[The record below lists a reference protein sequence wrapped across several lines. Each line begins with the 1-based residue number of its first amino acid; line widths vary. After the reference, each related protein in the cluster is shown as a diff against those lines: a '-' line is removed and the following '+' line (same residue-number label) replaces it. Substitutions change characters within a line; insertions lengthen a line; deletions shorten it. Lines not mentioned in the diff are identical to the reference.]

1 MQTIELAVIVNLKPT
16 IFQTFKKT
24 MITWLKL
31 PQFLLQV
38 DPAPE
43 PSPELSPESLPPIS
57 IFALEG
63 WDTFLRNIL
72 VAAALGLVLYIA
84 MFFVLSWLFRRL
96 DNQVGILSL
105 SVARTP
111 IIILFSLTS
120 FKIAFANLEGWQ
132 FLELVESILTGL
144 IILAVSYLIAQLF
157 TEVLAYYLKKYAE
170 KSEAT
175 WDDVLVPL
183 LENTLPAIIYLLG
196 GFFFLQAV
204 GVDLTGLAVLFGAVS
219 FGVSYSLKDILQ
231 NFFSSLVL
239 LVDTPFQYG
248 DVVQL
253 VEKSKEGEI
262 AVIKNIGIRLT
273 KLYLIDTNCEMFIP
287 NGKLQNDEIIN
298 LSRPTPNY
306 YYTIGVPFRG
316 DIDPIQSI
324 KIIEEVIMSHP
335 DTLGNISNK
344 LEVIDSFYR
353 AKDQLI
359 EEKEEVL
366 SKLEAGRLRLETEL
380 KLNQTIEKMTELIG
394 DLSKKIQVMERSG
407 LDASEAREIQGYY
420 LDVVKLTGLEMVS
433 DRQGRRKSVWLEE
446 PQNADENTL
455 IPLVREWYQT
465 WSKDPDLTYE
475 DGDIL
480 EEEWERRMDFLK
492 LRMNNLLQ
500 KISGAGKGGVNE
512 TKLDDFLEAFSTW
525 LEENFKNTNTL
536 WQEPKIWVKS
546 VNLGGGGSTS
556 NELMVKFFVDNI
568 KLEQCQRG
576 YRVKSE
582 VQGEIMRRLRQSY
595 LYR

>member
-1 MQTIELAVIVNLKPT
+1 
-16 IFQTFKKT
+16 
-24 MITWLKL
+24 MITWLEL
-31 PQFLLQV
+31 TQFLLQV
-38 DPAPE
+38 DPASETDTGQFPF
-43 PSPELSPESLPPIS
+43 IS
-57 IFALEG
+57 FSIEGLNALFRDLAIAG
-63 WDTFLRNIL
+63 
-72 VAAALGLVLYIA
+72 ALGLVLYLA
-84 MFFVLSWLFRRL
+84 LFVVLNSLFRKL

-105 SVARTP
+105 SVAKTP
-111 IIILFSLTS
+111 TTILFVLISC
-120 FKIAFANLEGWQ
+120 KIAFANLEGWE
-132 FLELVESILTGL
+132 FLTLLENILTGL
-144 IILAVSYLIAQLF
+144 VILAVSYLIAQLF

-183 LENTLPAIIYLLG
+183 LENTLPAIVYLLG

-204 GVDLTGLAVLFGAVS
+204 GIDLTGLAVLFGAVS
-219 FGVSYSLKDILQ
+219 FGISYSLKDILQ

-248 DVVQL
+248 DVIQL
-253 VEKSKEGEI
+253 GKGEL

-335 DTLGNISNK
+335 DTLGDIAKK
-344 LEVIDSFYR
+344 LEAICNFYR

-359 EEKEEVL
+359 EEKEGIL
-366 SKLEAGRLRLETEL
+366 SKGEAGRLRLETEL
-380 KLNQTIEKMTELIG
+380 KLNKTIDKINELIA
-394 DLSKKIQVMERSG
+394 DLSSKIQVMERSG
-407 LDASEAREIQGYY
+407 LDSTEAREIQGYY

-455 IPLVREWYQT
+455 IPLVRAWYKI
-465 WSKDPDLTYE
+465 WSQDPDLTFE
-475 DGDIL
+475 DADIL

-512 TKLDDFLEAFSTW
+512 TKLDDYLQIFSTW

-576 YRVKSE
+576 YRVRSE
-582 VQGEIMRRLRQSY
+582 IQGEIMRRLRQSY

>member
-1 MQTIELAVIVNLKPT
+1 
-16 IFQTFKKT
+16 
-24 MITWLKL
+24 MITWLEL
-31 PQFLLQV
+31 PQFLLQI
-38 DPAPE
+38 DPSGPIPTKGLDAF
-43 PSPELSPESLPPIS
+43 LSNL
-57 IFALEG
+57 F
-63 WDTFLRNIL
+63 
-72 VAAALGLVLYIA
+72 VAGVLGLVLYVA
-84 MFFVLSWLFRRL
+84 LFFVLSWLFRKL

-111 IIILFSLTS
+111 ILILFALTS

-132 FLELVESILTGL
+132 FLEVVEKILTGL

-183 LENTLPAIIYLLG
+183 LENTLPAIVYLLG

-204 GVDLTGLAVLFGAVS
+204 GIDLTGLAVLFGAVS

-248 DVVQL
+248 DVLQL
-253 VEKSKEGEI
+253 GKGEV

-335 DTLGNISNK
+335 DTLGDINK
-344 LEVIDSFYR
+344 KLQTIESFYR
-353 AKDQLI
+353 ARDQLL
-359 EEKEEVL
+359 EEKEGVL
-366 SKLEAGRLRLETEL
+366 SKRESGQMRLETEL
-380 KLNQTIEKMTELIG
+380 RLNTTLDKITELMM
-394 DLSKKIQVMERSG
+394 DLSNKIQVMERSG
-407 LDASEAREIQGYY
+407 LDVSEAREIQGYY

-433 DRQGRRKSVWLEE
+433 DRQGRRKSLWLEE
-446 PQNADENTL
+446 SQNMGDNTL
-455 IPLVREWYQT
+455 IPLVRAWYQN
-465 WSKDPDLTYE
+465 WAKDPDLTFE
-475 DGDIL
+475 DADIL
-480 EEEWERRMDFLK
+480 EEEWERRLDFLK

-500 KISGAGKGGVNE
+500 KISSAGKGGVNE
-512 TKLDDFLEAFSTW
+512 TKLDDYLQTFITW
-525 LEENFKNTNTL
+525 LDENFKNTNTL
-536 WQEPKIWVKS
+536 WQEPKIWVS
-546 VNLGGGGSTS
+546 NVNLGGGGSTS
-556 NELMVKFFVDNI
+556 NELTVKFFVDNI

>member
-1 MQTIELAVIVNLKPT
+1 MPK
-16 IFQTFKKT
+16 
-24 MITWLKL
+24 
-31 PQFLLQV
+31 
-38 DPAPE
+38 
-43 PSPELSPESLPPIS
+43 
-57 IFALEG
+57 
-63 WDTFLRNIL
+63 
-72 VAAALGLVLYIA
+72 
-84 MFFVLSWLFRRL
+84 
-96 DNQVGILSL
+96 
-105 SVARTP
+105 
-111 IIILFSLTS
+111 
-120 FKIAFANLEGWQ
+120 
-132 FLELVESILTGL
+132 
-144 IILAVSYLIAQLF
+144 
-157 TEVLAYYLKKYAE
+157 

-183 LENTLPAIIYLLG
+183 LENTLPAIVYLLG

-204 GVDLTGLAVLFGAVS
+204 GIDLTGLAVLFGAVS
-219 FGVSYSLKDILQ
+219 FGISYSLKDILQ

-248 DVVQL
+248 DVIQL
-253 VEKSKEGEI
+253 GKGEL

-324 KIIEEVIMSHP
+324 KIIEEVVMSHP
-335 DTLGNISNK
+335 DTLGEIPKK
-344 LEVIDSFYR
+344 LEAIDNFYR

-359 EEKEEVL
+359 EEKEGVL
-366 SKLEAGRLRLETEL
+366 SKGEAGRLRLETEL
-380 KLNQTIEKMTELIG
+380 RLNNTIDKMTELIA
-394 DLSKKIQVMERSG
+394 DLSTKIQVMERSG
-407 LDASEAREIQGYY
+407 LDANEAREIQGYY

-455 IPLVREWYQT
+455 IPLVRIWYKI
-465 WSKDPDLTYE
+465 WSQDPDLTYE
-475 DGDIL
+475 DADIL

-512 TKLDDFLEAFSTW
+512 TKLDDYLETFSTW

-576 YRVKSE
+576 YRVRSE
-582 VQGEIMRRLRQSY
+582 IQGEIMRRLRQSY

>member
-1 MQTIELAVIVNLKPT
+1 
-16 IFQTFKKT
+16 
-24 MITWLKL
+24 
-31 PQFLLQV
+31 
-38 DPAPE
+38 
-43 PSPELSPESLPPIS
+43 
-57 IFALEG
+57 
-63 WDTFLRNIL
+63 
-72 VAAALGLVLYIA
+72 
-84 MFFVLSWLFRRL
+84 
-96 DNQVGILSL
+96 
-105 SVARTP
+105 
-111 IIILFSLTS
+111 
-120 FKIAFANLEGWQ
+120 
-132 FLELVESILTGL
+132 
-144 IILAVSYLIAQLF
+144 
-157 TEVLAYYLKKYAE
+157 
-170 KSEAT
+170 
-175 WDDVLVPL
+175 
-183 LENTLPAIIYLLG
+183 
-196 GFFFLQAV
+196 
-204 GVDLTGLAVLFGAVS
+204 
-219 FGVSYSLKDILQ
+219 
-231 NFFSSLVL
+231 
-239 LVDTPFQYG
+239 VDTPFQYG
-248 DVVQL
+248 DVIQL
-253 VEKSKEGEI
+253 GKGEL

-335 DTLGNISNK
+335 DTLGDIAKK
-344 LEVIDSFYR
+344 LEAICNFYR

-359 EEKEEVL
+359 EEKEGIL
-366 SKLEAGRLRLETEL
+366 SKGEAGRLRLETEL
-380 KLNQTIEKMTELIG
+380 KLNNTIDKINELIA
-394 DLSKKIQVMERSG
+394 DLSSKIQVMEKSG

-446 PQNADENTL
+446 SQNADENTL
-455 IPLVREWYQT
+455 IPLVRAWYQT
-465 WSKDPDLTYE
+465 WSQDPDLTYE
-475 DGDIL
+475 DKDIL

-512 TKLDDFLEAFSTW
+512 TKLDDYLEIFSTW

-576 YRVKSE
+576 YRVRSE
-582 VQGEIMRRLRQSY
+582 IQGEIMRRLRQSY

>member
-1 MQTIELAVIVNLKPT
+1 
-16 IFQTFKKT
+16 
-24 MITWLKL
+24 MITWLEL

-38 DPAPE
+38 DPEPTPAPE
-43 PSPELSPESLPPIS
+43 ASLEPLSFIP
-57 IFALEG
+57 LEG
-63 WDTFLRNIL
+63 LDALLRELAI
-72 VAAALGLVLYIA
+72 AGALGLILYVALFVVLN
-84 MFFVLSWLFRRL
+84 SLFRRL

-111 IIILFSLTS
+111 IVILFSLIS

-132 FLELVESILTGL
+132 FLTLVENIFTGL
-144 IILAVSYLIAQLF
+144 VILAVSYLIAQLF

-183 LENTLPAIIYLLG
+183 LENTLPTIVYLLG

-219 FGVSYSLKDILQ
+219 FGISYSLKDILQ

-248 DVVQL
+248 DVIQL
-253 VEKSKEGEI
+253 GKGEL

-335 DTLGNISNK
+335 DTLGDIAKK
-344 LEVIDSFYR
+344 LEAIDNFYR
-353 AKDQLI
+353 ARDQLI
-359 EEKEEVL
+359 EAKEGVF
-366 SKLEAGRLRLETEL
+366 SKGEAGRLRLETEL
-380 KLNQTIEKMTELIG
+380 KLNNTIDKINELIA
-394 DLSKKIQVMERSG
+394 DLSSKIQVMERSG
-407 LDASEAREIQGYY
+407 LDATEAREIQGYY

-446 PQNADENTL
+446 PQNPDENTL
-455 IPLVREWYQT
+455 IPLVRSWYKN
-465 WSKDPDLTYE
+465 WSQDPDLTYE
-475 DGDIL
+475 DADIL

-512 TKLDDFLEAFSTW
+512 TKLDDYLETFSTW

-576 YRVKSE
+576 YRVRSE
-582 VQGEIMRRLRQSY
+582 IQGEIMRRLRQSY

>member
-1 MQTIELAVIVNLKPT
+1 
-16 IFQTFKKT
+16 
-24 MITWLKL
+24 MITWLEL
-31 PQFLLQV
+31 PQFFLQI
-38 DPAPE
+38 E
-43 PSPELSPESLPPIS
+43 PQIETQIKPQIETQINPTLTQ
-57 IFALEG
+57 G
-63 WDTFLRNIL
+63 WDAFLSNL
-72 VAAALGLVLYIA
+72 VVGAVLGVVLYVA
-84 MFFVLSWLFRRL
+84 LFFVLGWLFRRL

-105 SVARTP
+105 SVARGP
-111 IIILFSLTS
+111 IIILFALISL
-120 FKIAFANLEGWQ
+120 KIAFANLEGWQ
-132 FLELVESILTGL
+132 PLTLLEKALTAL
-144 IILAVSYLIAQLF
+144 IILVVSYLVAQLF

-196 GFFFLQAV
+196 AFLFLQAL
-204 GVDLTGLAVLFGAVS
+204 GVDLTWLSLLFTGIS
-219 FGVSYSLKDILQ
+219 FGLSFALQDILK

-248 DVVQL
+248 DVIQL
-253 VEKSKEGEI
+253 SGGDL

-273 KLYLIDTNCEMFIP
+273 KLYLIDTNCELFVP
-287 NGKLQNDEIIN
+287 NGNLQSENLIN

-324 KIIEEVIMSHP
+324 KIIEEVIMGHP
-335 DTLGNISNK
+335 DTLGDISQK
-344 LEVIDSFYR
+344 LVAIEDFYR
-353 AKDQLI
+353 ARDQLL
-359 EEKEEVL
+359 EEKEGIL
-366 SKLEAGRLRLETEL
+366 TKREAGKIRLETEL
-380 KLNQTIEKMTELIG
+380 QLNSVLDKITTLMI

-407 LDASEAREIQGYY
+407 LDMGEAREIQGYY
-420 LDVVKLTGLEMVS
+420 LDIVKLAGLDMVS
-433 DRQGRRKSVWLEE
+433 DRQTRRKSVWLEE
-446 PQNADENTL
+446 SPSMDENTL
-455 IPLVREWYQT
+455 ISLLRSWYQN
-465 WSKDPDLTYE
+465 WSKDPDLSFE
-475 DGDIL
+475 DADIL
-480 EEEWERRMDFLK
+480 EEEWERRLDFMK

-500 KISGAGKGGVNE
+500 KISKAGKGGVNE
-512 TKLDDFLEAFSTW
+512 TKLDDYLQDFILW

-536 WQEPKIWVKS
+536 WQEPKIWVTN

-556 NELMVKFFVDNI
+556 NELTVKFFVDNI

>member
-1 MQTIELAVIVNLKPT
+1 
-16 IFQTFKKT
+16 
-24 MITWLKL
+24 MITWLEL
-31 PQFLLQV
+31 PQFLLQI
-38 DPAPE
+38 DP
-43 PSPELSPESLPPIS
+43 SLPITG
-57 IFALEG
+57 FDA
-63 WDTFLRNIL
+63 FLSNL
-72 VAAALGLVLYIA
+72 VVATVLGLVLYVA
-84 MFFVLSWLFRRL
+84 LFFVLTWLFRKL

-111 IIILFSLTS
+111 IIILFGLIS
-120 FKIAFANLEGWQ
+120 FKIAFSNLEGWE
-132 FLELVESILTGL
+132 FLEVVENILTGL

-183 LENTLPAIIYLLG
+183 LENTLPAIVYLLG

-204 GVDLTGLAVLFGAVS
+204 GIDLTGLAVLFGAVS
-219 FGVSYSLKDILQ
+219 FGISYSLKDILQ

-248 DVVQL
+248 DVLQL
-253 VEKSKEGEI
+253 GKGEV

-273 KLYLIDTNCEMFIP
+273 RLYLIDTNCEMFIP

-324 KIIEEVIMSHP
+324 KIIEEVIMGHP
-335 DTLGNISNK
+335 DTLGDINK
-344 LEVIDSFYR
+344 KLQTIESFYR
-353 AKDQLI
+353 ARDQLL
-359 EEKEEVL
+359 EEKEGVL
-366 SKLEAGRLRLETEL
+366 SKKESGQMRLETEL
-380 KLNQTIEKMTELIG
+380 RLNTTLDKMTELMM
-394 DLSKKIQVMERSG
+394 DLSNKIQVMERSG
-407 LDASEAREIQGYY
+407 LDVSEAREIQGYY

-446 PQNADENTL
+446 SQNMGENTL
-455 IPLVREWYQT
+455 IPLLRAWYQN
-465 WSKDPDLTYE
+465 WAKDPDLTFE
-475 DGDIL
+475 DADIL
-480 EEEWERRMDFLK
+480 EEEWERRLDFLK
-492 LRMNNLLQ
+492 LRMNSLLQ
-500 KISGAGKGGVNE
+500 KISSAGKGGVNE
-512 TKLDDFLEAFSTW
+512 TKLDDYLQTFILW
-525 LEENFKNTNTL
+525 LDENFKNTNTL
-536 WQEPKIWVKS
+536 WQEPKIWVS
-546 VNLGGGGSTS
+546 NVNLGGGGSTS
-556 NELMVKFFVDNI
+556 NELTVKFFVDNI

-576 YRVKSE
+576 YRVRSE

>member
-1 MQTIELAVIVNLKPT
+1 
-16 IFQTFKKT
+16 
-24 MITWLKL
+24 MITRLEL
-31 PQFLLQV
+31 PQFFLQI
-38 DPAPE
+38 E
-43 PSPELSPESLPPIS
+43 PPIETQ
-57 IFALEG
+57 IEPPIETQIDPTVTQG
-63 WDTFLRNIL
+63 WDVFLSNL
-72 VAAALGLVLYIA
+72 VVAAVLGVVLYVA
-84 MFFVLSWLFRRL
+84 LFFVLGWLFRRL

-105 SVARTP
+105 SVSRGP
-111 IIILFSLTS
+111 IIILFALISL
-120 FKIAFANLEGWQ
+120 KIAFANLEGWVLLPLLQ
-132 FLELVESILTGL
+132 KVLTALSILV
-144 IILAVSYLIAQLF
+144 VSYLVAQLF

-196 GFFFLQAV
+196 AFLFLQAL
-204 GVDLTGLAVLFGAVS
+204 GVDLTWLSLLFTGIS
-219 FGVSYSLKDILQ
+219 FGLSFALQDILK

-248 DVVQL
+248 DVIQL
-253 VEKSKEGEI
+253 SGGDL

-273 KLYLIDTNCEMFIP
+273 KLYLIDTNCELFVP
-287 NGKLQNDEIIN
+287 NGNLQSQNLIN

-324 KIIEEVIMSHP
+324 KIIEEVIMGHP
-335 DTLGNISNK
+335 DTLGDISQK
-344 LEVIDSFYR
+344 LVAIEDFYR
-353 AKDQLI
+353 ARDQLL
-359 EEKEEVL
+359 EEKEGVL
-366 SKLEAGRLRLETEL
+366 SKREAGKLRLETEL
-380 KLNQTIEKMTELIG
+380 QLNSVLDKITSLMI

-407 LDASEAREIQGYY
+407 LDAGEAREIQGYY
-420 LDVVKLTGLEMVS
+420 LDIVKLAGLDMVS
-433 DRQGRRKSVWLEE
+433 DRQTRRKSVWLEE
-446 PQNADENTL
+446 SPSMDENTL
-455 IPLVREWYQT
+455 ISLLRTWYQN
-465 WSKDPDLTYE
+465 WSKDPDLSFE
-475 DGDIL
+475 DADIL
-480 EEEWERRMDFLK
+480 EEEWERRLDFMK

-500 KISGAGKGGVNE
+500 KISKAGKGGVNE
-512 TKLDDFLEAFSTW
+512 TKLDDYLQDFILW

-536 WQEPKIWVKS
+536 WQEPKIWVTN

-556 NELMVKFFVDNI
+556 NELTVKFFVDNI

>member
-1 MQTIELAVIVNLKPT
+1 
-16 IFQTFKKT
+16 
-24 MITWLKL
+24 MITWFELT
-31 PQFLLQV
+31 QFLLQV
-38 DPAPE
+38 DPASE
-43 PSPELSPESLPPIS
+43 TETGQLPFIS
-57 IFALEG
+57 FSIEGLNALFRDLAIAG
-63 WDTFLRNIL
+63 
-72 VAAALGLVLYIA
+72 ALGLVLYLVL
-84 MFFVLSWLFRRL
+84 FVVLNSLFRRL
-96 DNQVGILSL
+96 DNQVGMLSL
-105 SVARTP
+105 SVAKTP
-111 IIILFSLTS
+111 MTILFVLTS
-120 FKIAFANLEGWQ
+120 CKIAFGNLEGW
-132 FLELVESILTGL
+132 ELLTLVQNILTGL
-144 IILAVSYLIAQLF
+144 VILAVSYLIAQLF

-183 LENTLPAIIYLLG
+183 LENTLPAIVYLLG

-204 GVDLTGLAVLFGAVS
+204 GIDLTGLAVLFGAVS
-219 FGVSYSLKDILQ
+219 FGISYSLKDILQ

-248 DVVQL
+248 DVIQL
-253 VEKSKEGEI
+253 GKGEL

-335 DTLGNISNK
+335 DTLGDIAKK
-344 LEVIDSFYR
+344 LEAICNFYR

-359 EEKEEVL
+359 EEKEGIL
-366 SKLEAGRLRLETEL
+366 SKGEAGRLRLETEL
-380 KLNQTIEKMTELIG
+380 KLNNTIDKINELIA
-394 DLSKKIQVMERSG
+394 DLSSKIQVMEKSG

-446 PQNADENTL
+446 SQNANENTL
-455 IPLVREWYQT
+455 IPLVRAWYQT

-475 DGDIL
+475 DKDIL

-500 KISGAGKGGVNE
+500 KISAAGKGGVNE
-512 TKLDDFLEAFSTW
+512 TKLDDYLEIFSTW

-576 YRVKSE
+576 YRVRSE
-582 VQGEIMRRLRQSY
+582 IQGEIMRRLRQSY

>member
-1 MQTIELAVIVNLKPT
+1 
-16 IFQTFKKT
+16 

-31 PQFLLQV
+31 PQFFLQIEPEIEPQIETQI
-38 DPAPE
+38 DPT
-43 PSPELSPESLPPIS
+43 LTQ
-57 IFALEG
+57 G
-63 WDTFLRNIL
+63 WDAFLSNL
-72 VAAALGLVLYIA
+72 VVAAVLGVVLYVA
-84 MFFVLSWLFRRL
+84 LFFVLGWLFRRL

-105 SVARTP
+105 SVARGP
-111 IIILFSLTS
+111 IIILFALISL
-120 FKIAFANLEGWQ
+120 KIAFGNLQGWQ
-132 FLELVESILTGL
+132 PLPLLEKALTAVSILV
-144 IILAVSYLIAQLF
+144 VSYLVAQLF

-196 GFFFLQAV
+196 AFLFLQAL
-204 GVDLTGLAVLFGAVS
+204 GVDLTWLSLLFTGIS
-219 FGVSYSLKDILQ
+219 FGLSFALQDILK

-248 DVVQL
+248 DVIQL
-253 VEKSKEGEI
+253 SGGDL

-273 KLYLIDTNCEMFIP
+273 KLYLIDTNCELFVP
-287 NGKLQNDEIIN
+287 NGNLQSQNLIN

-324 KIIEEVIMSHP
+324 KIIEEVIMGHP
-335 DTLGNISNK
+335 DTLGDISQK
-344 LEVIDSFYR
+344 LVAIEEFYR
-353 AKDQLI
+353 ARDQLL
-359 EEKEEVL
+359 EEKEGVL
-366 SKLEAGRLRLETEL
+366 SKREAGKLRLETEL
-380 KLNQTIEKMTELIG
+380 ELNTVLDKITHLMT

-407 LDASEAREIQGYY
+407 LDMGEAREIQGYY
-420 LDVVKLTGLEMVS
+420 LDIVKLAGLDMVS
-433 DRQGRRKSVWLEE
+433 DRQTRRKSVWLEE
-446 PQNADENTL
+446 SPSMDENTL
-455 IPLVREWYQT
+455 ISLLRAWYQN
-465 WSKDPDLTYE
+465 WSQDPDLTFE
-475 DGDIL
+475 DADIL
-480 EEEWERRMDFLK
+480 EEEWERRLDFMK

-500 KISGAGKGGVNE
+500 KISKAGKGGVNE
-512 TKLDDFLEAFSTW
+512 TKLDDYLQDFIAW

-536 WQEPKIWVKS
+536 WQEPKIWVS
-546 VNLGGGGSTS
+546 NVNLGGGGSTS
-556 NELMVKFFVDNI
+556 NELTVKFFVDNI